1 MIKKL
6 LLFAV
11 AIVLAVAGAVRLS
24 AQTGLNGTN
33 ARPFYVVAHN
43 PNTLAD
49 AKEAVKHGANALEPD
64 LMLLSPGAVAGIPC
78 FPPGNIC
85 FFPDPDGIVMYHDD
99 VLITTRVPET
109 LEQYL
114 DGLHQIAKDN
124 PDLALILFDVKPSVA
139 AMPGGPANGK
149 KILDEIRSRLNTDG
163 VNLNIIINVGT
174 RDDIHLFDYIL
185 TDLGEREGVQV
196 DGENQADLIVGALK
210 QAAHGNIGY
219 GDGTI
224 AQGPELPRAI
234 DLASYLKASWGVPR
248 VISDV
253 FTIQFKSSMNFFIDA
268 GADGIIPD
276 ISDPLAPEFTDPDY
290 IDELKALVGPPPG
303 LHPEIRMATR
313 EDNPFKPE
321 LQAYGLEF
329 YTMDTGGAGTNA
341 DLKFK
346 LNGCRGSS
354 ELIYN
359 TGFVH
364 PTYSTGR
371 MEANQWD
378 WATIPSLNLGKLTS
392 LEITNFGGGFLGAPD
407 WDLGEVTVASA
418 RWISPTFLFNE
429 KYTATYN
436 NTVEAGHTTKIDL
449 HPNFN
454 LPLPTTECPAPITVN
469 NAPGKCNAVVTF
481 APKVAG
487 LCPDVTAESKPAS
500 GTGFDVGTTNVS
512 SNAHSAEGD
521 SPSCSFTVTVK
532 DVEGPKISCPAPI
545 TTDATGPLGV
555 TVTFASVALDNCSA
569 TVSSAPESGSVFAI
583 GTTPVTSTAQDPSG
597 NQSSCS
603 FTVHVKGAAEQL
615 NDLITAVTNLSMKEG
630 TRISL
635 LAKLQAA
642 LAKVQASDTVAAC
655 GTVAAFINDVK
666 AHRGNDISLVD
677 ADALIAK
684 ATQIRTVL
692 GC

>member
-11 AIVLAVAGAVRLS
+11 AMVPAVAGAVRLS

-43 PNTLAD
+43 PNTLED
-49 AKEAVKHGANALEPD
+49 AKTAVKHGANALEPD
-64 LMLLSPGAVAGIPC
+64 LMVLSPGAVAGIPC
-78 FPPGNIC
+78 FPSTIC

-99 VLITTRVPET
+99 VLVTTRVPET
-109 LEQYL
+109 LEVYL
-114 DGLHQIAKDN
+114 DGLHQLAKDN

-139 AMPGGPANGK
+139 KLPDGPANGK

-163 VNLNIIINVGT
+163 VDLNIIINVGS
-174 RDDIHLFDYIL
+174 RDDIHLFDNIL
-185 TDLGEREGVQV
+185 SDLGEREGVQV
-196 DGENQADLIVGALK
+196 DGENRADLIVGALK

-253 FTIQFKSSMNFFIDA
+253 FTIQFESSMNFFIDA

-276 ISDPLAPEFTDPDY
+276 VSDPLGPEFTDPDY
-290 IDELKALVGPPPG
+290 IDKLKALVGPPPG

-329 YTMDTGGAGTNA
+329 HTMDTGSAGTNA

-359 TGFVH
+359 TGMVH
-364 PTYSTGR
+364 DTYSTGR
-371 MEANQWD
+371 MEANQAD

-392 LEITNFGGGFLGAPD
+392 LEITNFGGGFNGAPD
-407 WDLGEVTVASA
+407 WDLGDVSVSSA
-418 RWISPTFLFNE
+418 RWISPAFLFNE

-436 NTVEAGHTTKIDL
+436 NTVEAGHTAKVDL
-449 HPNFN
+449 HANFN
-454 LPLPTTECPAPITVN
+454 LPLPTIECPAPITVN
-469 NAPGKCNAVVTF
+469 NAPGKCNAVVNF
-481 APKVAG
+481 APKVEG
-487 LCPDVTAESKPAS
+487 LCPDVTAESKPPS
-500 GTGFDVGTTNVS
+500 GSTFDVGTTNVS

-521 SPSCSFTVTVK
+521 SPACLIKVTVK
-532 DVEGPKISCPAPI
+532 DVEGPKIACPAPM
-545 TTDATGPLGV
+545 TVDATGPLGV
-555 TVTFASVALDNCSA
+555 TVTFAPAATDNCSA
-569 TVSSAPESGSVFAI
+569 TVSSAPASGSVFAI

-597 NQSSCS
+597 NQSSCN

-615 NDLITAVTNLSMKEG
+615 ADLVAMVTNLSAKAG
-630 TRISL
+630 TKISL
-635 LAKLQAA
+635 LAKLQTA
-642 LAKVQASDTVAAC
+642 LAKVQASDTAAAC
-655 GTVAAFINDVK
+655 GTVAAFILEVQ
-666 AHRGNDISLVD
+666 AHRGNDISEVD
-677 ADALIAK
+677 ADALVAK